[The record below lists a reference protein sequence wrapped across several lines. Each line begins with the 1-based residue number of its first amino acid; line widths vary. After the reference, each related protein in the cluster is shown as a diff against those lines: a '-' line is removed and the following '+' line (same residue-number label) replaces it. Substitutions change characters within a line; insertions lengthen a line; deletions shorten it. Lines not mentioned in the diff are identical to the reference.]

1 MHGVQLIGS
10 VPLADA
16 EEVLRTTAE
25 VLGDRVRRL
34 PDGETGDR
42 SNWVGFQIEYMAR
55 SPQLERVPIDR
66 EAYAP
71 LPSLRLRSGAS
82 AADVAFGDLGY
93 ASAARASYAV
103 FERRQADGTIPKSSR
118 FQVSLPTPLAPVI
131 IFMGI

>member
-55 SPQLERVPIDR
+55 SIQLELVPADPNS
-66 EAYAP
+66 YAP
-71 LPSLRLRSGAS
+71 LPSLKLRPGVS
-82 AADVAFGDLGY
+82 ARDVTFGGLGY
-93 ASAARASYAV
+93 AAAARASYAV
-103 FERRQADGTIPKSSR
+103 FERLQADGTIPPTTR
-118 FQVSLPTPLAPVI
+118 F
-131 IFMGI
+131 